1 MKKGS
6 KMNKFTKLAIAAIVG
21 MSSVVA
27 NAGEITVGGVSWDPD
42 FDDGFSMDFGAT
54 TSFQQWFTTSSTIGT
69 EEIVLATADNAVN
82 AGTAGSELV
91 GVGEFN
97 LLNGLDN
104 TGFLCAGCEL
114 TFAFGGIVLGAGGFD
129 VTDSWIK
136 IFSDSSAD
144 FVTSVGDF
152 VDAQDGQLWLTGAFD
167 SFNLISGTI
176 QSGFAEGLISVDGGL
191 AFANFD
197 TDGQPIGLGGSDLKL
212 SSSANFL
219 SNPKFSNVASADLV
233 GNTVRVSAPATLA
246 IFGLGLIGLGAS
258 ARRRKSL

>member
-129 VTDSWIK
+129 VTNSWIK
-136 IFSDSSAD
+136 LFSDSSAD

-152 VDAQDGQLWLTGAFD
+152 VDAQDGQLWLDGAFD
-167 SFNLISGTI
+167 SFILTSGTI
-176 QSGFAEGLISVDGGL
+176 SNGFAEGLISVDAGL

-197 TDGQPIGLGGSDLKL
+197 TDGQPIGMGGSDLKL

-219 SNPKFSNVASADLV
+219 NDPVFSNVASADVV
-233 GNTVRVSAPATLA
+233 GNTVRVPAPGTLA

>member
-1 MKKGS
+1 
-6 KMNKFTKLAIAAIVG
+6 MNKLTKLAIAAIVG
-21 MSSVVA
+21 MSSVA
-27 NAGEITVGGVSWDPD
+27 ATAGEITVGGVTWDPD
-42 FDDGFSMDFGAT
+42 FDDGFSMDFGGT

-69 EEIVLATADNAVN
+69 EVIVQATVDGAV
-82 AGTAGSELV
+82 AGAVGTELV